1 MKNHDKEV
9 LMIEKQ
15 YNGFSNLRQGLQKAI
30 DDHALSWFRKKKK
43 SAGNKFKK
51 TAQVIKAA
59 TTFQNREK
67 RDLPR
72 PVIRYRREI
81 NNLSNIWDEVFK
93 TRTSKIYERQPLCGS
108 FRRAA
113 PFVEHLRNKRKSII
127 KLQNKKIK

>member
-15 YNGFSNLRQGLQKAI
+15 YNGFSKLRHGLQKAI

-59 TTFQNREK
+59 TTFQNKEK
-67 RDLPR
+67 RELPR
-72 PVIRYRREI
+72 PVIRYRRVI
-81 NNLSNIWDEVFK
+81 SPLSANLTKWTNTLKHK
-93 TRTSKIYERQPLCGS
+93 TYLFLSYILSR
-108 FRRAA
+108 
-113 PFVEHLRNKRKSII
+113 HD
-127 KLQNKKIK
+127 KLIVLYYNTLKQFFGNSR